1 MARDGGD
8 LERARAAK
16 AEAKRLLARLETVCG
31 VGITRVAG
39 HYAVKVNLETEP
51 DPDAPLPEEI
61 GGVPVVV
68 HVVGRIRKQGRR
80 AAR

>member
-1 MARDGGD
+1 MARKRDE

-16 AEAKRLLARLETVCG
+16 LEAKRLLARVAAVCG
-31 VGITRVAG
+31 VGITRVEG
-39 HYAVKVNLETEP
+39 RYAVKVNLER
-51 DPDAPLPEEI
+51 DPERPLPDEI

-68 HVVGRIRKQGRR
+68 HVVGRVRRQGR